1 MGDGRNREWWTFI
14 PEHERALYQNADSPR
29 ETSFDGKPAL
39 LVIDVTHNF
48 TGTRPLPISEAIKE
62 FPTSC
67 GEAAWAAIPQ
77 IHKLLD
83 AFRSESR
90 PVVYTGRDVAAQE
103 AHSGSTKRRGNIREG
118 NGFVDQVRPREGE
131 WICTKARA
139 SAFYGTSLDAYLRI
153 NRVQTLVVVGGS
165 TSGCVRA
172 SCVDAFLLVIKWSQ
186 SRMAVSTARGHRIW
200 RTCSIFMPSTQACS
214 RLTRSSQR
222 FHVVQSPLKAHPRS
236 LDYSEAFAA
245 SRLSML
251 RIMARRMN
259 AAWPERPELRGNP

>member
-14 PEHERALYQNADSPR
+14 PEHERALYQNAGFAK

-83 AFRSESR
+83 AFRSEGR

-172 SCVDAFLLVIKWSQ
+172 SCVDAFSAGYQVVAVEDGCFDRARTPHLANLFDLHAKYASVLTADEVIAAL
-186 SRMAVSTARGHRIW
+186 SRSAV
-200 RTCSIFMPSTQACS
+200 
-214 RLTRSSQR
+214 
-222 FHVVQSPLKAHPRS
+222 
-236 LDYSEAFAA
+236 AA
-245 SRLSML
+245 
-251 RIMARRMN
+251 
-259 AAWPERPELRGNP
+259 